1 MQFNKKILILKQG
14 CQTGSRKGRVVAGI
28 FSNQCTCTCSS
39 RYNSKVSFH
48 CFPVDSVVRRHWLS
62 KIRRQDFSPCRE
74 TRVCS
79 RHFLHNDLLET
90 PRGKRCLKKGA
101 FPVLFEWNNYSLP
114 VPRPSV
120 WERRPREEEAKSPA
134 AAAPT
139 VDCSEMVFVAP
150 EHDCCVSP
158 ASGVMI
164 NKLVMQNKALQKQVQ
179 MLQREVQRLQ
189 LRTLFCLE
197 RFKCSDDD
205 IRHYTRFA
213 SYRHFQYFWKLV
225 EPAVITKMIR
235 VTNTKS
241 STATSERFPTSTIC
255 CQTPSDLML
264 QSEVFSTYKSHSTLK
279 AMIGIAPH
287 GAITFVSAL
296 YAGSMN
302 DREIF
307 KQSGIISVLEPDMAI
322 MVDRGFLVDNLA
334 PCKVYRPPFR
344 SGKRQMNPHD
354 VLQTCPQ
361 NIAGLRIHVERCI
374 WRVKENKFFD
384 GVIPLAACGIIDELF
399 NVACYLV
406 NYQNWPLVKAW
417 ATC

>member
-1 MQFNKKILILKQG
+1 
-14 CQTGSRKGRVVAGI
+14 
-28 FSNQCTCTCSS
+28 
-39 RYNSKVSFH
+39 
-48 CFPVDSVVRRHWLS
+48 
-62 KIRRQDFSPCRE
+62 
-74 TRVCS
+74 
-79 RHFLHNDLLET
+79 
-90 PRGKRCLKKGA
+90 
-101 FPVLFEWNNYSLP
+101 
-114 VPRPSV
+114 
-120 WERRPREEEAKSPA
+120 
-134 AAAPT
+134 
-139 VDCSEMVFVAP
+139 MVFVAP
-150 EHDCCVSP
+150 EHDYCVSP
-158 ASGVMI
+158 ASGVRI
-164 NKLVMQNKALQKQVQ
+164 NELVMQNEALQKQVQ
-179 MLQREVQRLQ
+179 MLQHEVQRLQ
-189 LRTLFCLE
+189 LRTRFCLE

-225 EPAVITKMIR
+225 EPAVMTKMIR

-241 STATSERFPTSTIC
+241 STASSERFPTSTKLPPIDELFLFLMYLAVGSTHRDLGERFGIHRTTVSRIITTWANFLYDLLGRQRLWLPREVMRARLPVEFALFPDTQVVLDC
-255 CQTPSDLML
+255 TEIYCQTPSDLML

-296 YAGSMN
+296 YAGSMS

-334 PCKVYRPPFR
+334 PCKVYRPTFR

-354 VLQTCPQ
+354 VLQTQ
-361 NIAGLRIHVERCI
+361 NIARLRIHVERCI
-374 WRVKENKFFD
+374 RRVKENKFFD

-406 NYQNWPLVKAW
+406 NYQNGPLVKAW